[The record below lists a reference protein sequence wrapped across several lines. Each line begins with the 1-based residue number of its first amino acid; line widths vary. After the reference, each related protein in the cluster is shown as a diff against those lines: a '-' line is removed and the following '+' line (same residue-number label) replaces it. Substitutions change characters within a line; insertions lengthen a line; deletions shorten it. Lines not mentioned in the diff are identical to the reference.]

1 MTDEKSDEQFT
12 QVTRNGTGFGVL
24 AIFLLALGS
33 IIGISILQLIQMM

>member
-1 MTDEKSDEQFT
+1 MTDEKSDKQFT

-33 IIGISILQLIQMM
+33 IIGIGVVRLIQMM

>member
-1 MTDEKSDEQFT
+1 MTDKEIDTQYT

-33 IIGISILQLIQMM
+33 IIGISIIQLIRMM